1 MILQKLSQI
10 KDLEKR
16 KVVFDTALALQNKLL
31 NIYKIQYDKLTKA
44 KKKRIRIQNVPENLA
59 IDLYLDEDD
68 LPPMSSVGGDEKVK
82 LQPEET
88 IAERTELNPRKRK
101 NMETILK
108 TLTPSK
114 LLTRLPIL
122 LAQIKAGNNS

>member
-68 LPPMSSVGGDEKVK
+68 LPPIVGGDEKVK

-101 NMETILK
+101 NMETRLK

>member
-68 LPPMSSVGGDEKVK
+68 LPPIVGGDEKVK
-82 LQPEET
+82 L
-88 IAERTELNPRKRK
+88 
-101 NMETILK
+101 
-108 TLTPSK
+108 
-114 LLTRLPIL
+114 
-122 LAQIKAGNNS
+122 

>member
-44 KKKRIRIQNVPENLA
+44 KKKRIRI
-59 IDLYLDEDD
+59 
-68 LPPMSSVGGDEKVK
+68 
-82 LQPEET
+82 
-88 IAERTELNPRKRK
+88 
-101 NMETILK
+101 
-108 TLTPSK
+108 
-114 LLTRLPIL
+114 
-122 LAQIKAGNNS
+122 